1 MTDQVNPPSRPW
13 RRLLRFSVRGMIVVV
28 LVVGSWLG
36 WIVRS
41 ARIQREAVAAIE
53 HDHGFVY
60 YDCDWKDGEPV
71 RRRARS
77 WYLKWFANHVDLD
90 YFSNVVSVIFS
101 EGPSDAKLALLSG
114 LYRLEEL
121 RFDSSIDD
129 RWNSSLTDT
138 GLAHLEGHTRLKG
151 LDLSDTN
158 ITDAGLV
165 HLRGLTGLQEL
176 DLSGTPVTDAG
187 LVHLENLTR
196 LEKLDLRST
205 DISNA
210 GAVHLRKLTN
220 LRSLDVYDTKVDDFG
235 VGGRS
240 TRCAQGENQFSGDH
254 RSVVRIASV
263 WD

>member
-1 MTDQVNPPSRPW
+1 MTDQAKPATHRW
-13 RRLLRFSVRGMIVVV
+13 RRVLRFSVRGMIVVV
-28 LVVGSWLG
+28 LAAGVWLG

-60 YDCDWKDGEPV
+60 YAFDWKDGKPV

-77 WYLKWFANHVDLD
+77 WYLKWFADHVDRD
-90 YFSNVVSVIFS
+90 YFSNVASVIFS
-101 EGPSDAKLALLSG
+101 GGPSDAKLALVSG

-121 RFDSSIDD
+121 RFGFDSPIDD
-129 RWNSSLTDT
+129 RWSSSLTDA
-138 GLAHLEGHTRLKG
+138 GLAHLAGHTRLKD

-158 ITDAGLV
+158 ITDAGLFY
-165 HLRGLTGLQEL
+165 LRGLTGLREL
-176 DLSGTPVTDAG
+176 DLSGTPITDSG

-220 LRSLDVYDTKVDDFG
+220 LQSLDVYDTKVDDLG
-235 VGGRS
+235 V
-240 TRCAQGENQFSGDH
+240 QD
-254 RSVVRIASV
+254 VRRHGAR
-263 WD
+263 